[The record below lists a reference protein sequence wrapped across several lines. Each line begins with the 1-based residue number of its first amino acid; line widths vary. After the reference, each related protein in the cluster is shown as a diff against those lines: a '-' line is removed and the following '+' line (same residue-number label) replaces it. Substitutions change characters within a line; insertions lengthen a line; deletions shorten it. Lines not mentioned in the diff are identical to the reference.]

1 MTINKVF
8 KVLLNIASH
17 HSVFIFWINDWTNTF
32 GIIRQMSIAYWNCFK
47 KIESMFVLPSLCIY
61 TYSILLYEQQKQ
73 TVTICCKLKLLIT
86 MSVLQHLSALN
97 ILSVENKNSRGNS
110 AAVTWRIYLL
120 MLKEGKKYNLE
131 GWAFGIFPSNVNLN
145 WLFLE

>member
-1 MTINKVF
+1 
-8 KVLLNIASH
+8 
-17 HSVFIFWINDWTNTF
+17 
-32 GIIRQMSIAYWNCFK
+32 MSTAYWNFLK
-47 KIESMFVLPSLCIY
+47 NLWSVFVPPSLCIY
-61 TYSILLYEQQKQ
+61 TSLILLYEQQKQ

-110 AAVTWRIYLL
+110 AAMTLRIYLL

-131 GWAFGIFPSNVNLN
+131 GWAFGNFPLTLPQINFRWKFGKINEWIN
-145 WLFLE
+145 FIIKTPYTF